1 MKPIVFITGKKDK
14 VREVS
19 ALLLAVQGSDM
30 DLTEVQELDAQK
42 IIAAKLAEAQKHQPG
57 PFIVEDTLP
66 LSRYHERP
74 AWPTGFQPD
83 GQSKTFAE
91 MTPEEKS
98 RFSMRK
104 RAVEGLRQHLEQKQ
118 CVVSTERS
126 YLRER

>member
-57 PFIVEDTLP
+57 PFIVEDTFLSLDIMNGLP
-66 LSRYHERP
+66 GPL
-74 AWPTGFQPD
+74 D
-83 GQSKTFAE
+83 
-91 MTPEEKS
+91 
-98 RFSMRK
+98 FSQMG
-104 RAVEGLRQHLEQKQ
+104 RARRLPR
-118 CVVSTERS
+118 
-126 YLRER
+126 